1 MSFDPDVVR
10 LFAQLQQSGQP
21 AMDTLPIE
29 GARAMMRALGAQ
41 LGFPRVEMAQ
51 VRDLHADTA
60 TGPVRLRLYRPSE
73 LAPGPAP
80 TCLFVHGG
88 GGVVGDLDSH
98 DDVCRQLA
106 ARAGCQLLAV
116 DYRLAP
122 EHPAPAGVEDV
133 IATLQ
138 WLVAQPHVVGADVQR
153 LAIAGDSIGGAMA
166 AVAALA
172 ARDAGIAL
180 RCQVL
185 VYPLTDARE
194 DTGVY
199 PSRSHNAGLPPLTAE
214 AVRFFN
220 RHLLPDPA
228 IAQDWRVSPMLV
240 PDVAGVAPALV
251 VVGDRDMLCDEGR
264 AYAERLRAAGV
275 EVTLHS
281 FPGMIH
287 GFINMGGV
295 LRAADETLA
304 LAALVLRQRL
314 LPAIGRWA
322 SD

>member
-10 LFAQLQQSGQP
+10 LFARLQQSGQP
-21 AMDTLPIE
+21 AMETLPIE

-41 LGFPRVEMAQ
+41 FGFPRVEMAQ

-60 TGPVRLRLYRPSE
+60 AGPVPLRLYRPSG
-73 LAPGPAP
+73 LAAVPAP

-133 IATLQ
+133 IAALQ
-138 WLVAQPHVVGADVQR
+138 WLVAQPDAVGADVQR
-153 LAIAGDSIGGAMA
+153 LAVAGDSIGGAMA
-166 AVAALA
+166 AVAALS

-185 VYPLTDARE
+185 VYPLTDARQ
-194 DTGVY
+194 DSALY
-199 PSRSHNAGLPPLTAE
+199 PSRSCDAGLPPLTVN

-240 PDVAGVAPALV
+240 PDVARIAPA
-251 VVGDRDMLCDEGR
+251 
-264 AYAERLRAAGV
+264 
-275 EVTLHS
+275 
-281 FPGMIH
+281 
-287 GFINMGGV
+287 
-295 LRAADETLA
+295 
-304 LAALVLRQRL
+304 
-314 LPAIGRWA
+314 
-322 SD
+322 

>member
-10 LFAQLQQSGQP
+10 LFAQLQHAAQP
-21 AMDTLPIE
+21 PMETLPIE
-29 GARAMMRALGAQ
+29 GARAMMRALGTQ
-41 LGFPRVEMAQ
+41 LGFPRVEMAE
-51 VRDLHADTA
+51 VRDLQAGTA
-60 TGPVRLRLYRPSE
+60 AGPVRLRLYRPSG
-73 LAPGPAP
+73 LAAGPAP

-133 IATLQ
+133 IAALY
-138 WLVAQPHVVGADVQR
+138 WLVAQPDAVGADVQR
-153 LAIAGDSIGGAMA
+153 LAVAGDSIGGAMA

-194 DTGVY
+194 DNGQY
-199 PSRSHNAGLPPLTAE
+199 PSRSHNAGLPPLTTE

-240 PDVAGVAPALV
+240 PEVAGVAPALV
-251 VVGDRDMLCDEGR
+251 IVGERDMLYDEGR
-264 AYAERLRAAGV
+264 SYAERLRAAGV

-295 LRAADETLA
+295 LRAAGETLEM
-304 LAALVLRQRL
+304 AALLLRQRL
-314 LPAIGRWA
+314 LSAVERRA
-322 SD
+322 A

>member
-41 LGFPRVEMAQ
+41 LGFPRMEMAQ
-51 VRDLHADTA
+51 VRDLRADTA
-60 TGPVRLRLYRPSE
+60 AGPVPLRVYRPSD

-80 TCLFVHGG
+80 TCLFVHG

-138 WLVAQPHVVGADVQR
+138 WLVAQPDAVGADVQR

-199 PSRSHNAGLPPLTAE
+199 PSRSHNAGLPPLTAD

-240 PDVAGVAPALV
+240 PDVAGVAPALI

-264 AYAERLRAAGV
+264 AYAERLRGAGV

>member
-60 TGPVRLRLYRPSE
+60 AGPVPLRLYRPSD

-106 ARAGCQLLAV
+106 ACAGCQLLAV

-138 WLVAQPHVVGADVQR
+138 WLVAQPHVVGA
-153 LAIAGDSIGGAMA
+153 
-166 AVAALA
+166 
-172 ARDAGIAL
+172 
-180 RCQVL
+180 
-185 VYPLTDARE
+185 
-194 DTGVY
+194 
-199 PSRSHNAGLPPLTAE
+199 
-214 AVRFFN
+214 
-220 RHLLPDPA
+220 DPA

-264 AYAERLRAAGV
+264 AYAERLRGAGV

>member
-10 LFAQLQQSGQP
+10 LFAQLQHAAQP
-21 AMDTLPIE
+21 PMETLPIE

-41 LGFPRVEMAQ
+41 LGFPRVEMAE
-51 VRDLHADTA
+51 VRDLQAGTA
-60 TGPVRLRLYRPSE
+60 AGTVRLRLYRPSG
-73 LAPGPAP
+73 LAAGPAP

-106 ARAGCQLLAV
+106 ARAGCQLLAI

-133 IATLQ
+133 IATLH
-138 WLVAQPHVVGADVQR
+138 WLVARPDAVNADVQR
-153 LAIAGDSIGGAMA
+153 LAVAGDSIGGAM
-166 AVAALA
+166 A

-185 VYPLTDARE
+185 VYPRTDARE
-194 DTGVY
+194 DNGQY
-199 PSRSHNAGLPPLTAE
+199 PSRLHNAGVPPLTIE
-214 AVRFFN
+214 AVRFFKS
-220 RHLLPDPA
+220 HLLPDPA
-228 IAQDWRVSPMLV
+228 VAQDWRVSPMLA
-240 PDVAGVAPALV
+240 PEVAGVASALII
-251 VVGDRDMLCDEGR
+251 VGDRDMLYDEGR
-264 AYAERLRAAGV
+264 SYAERLRAAGV

-295 LRAADETLA
+295 LRAAGETLEM
-304 LAALVLRQRL
+304 AALVLRQRL
-314 LPAIGRWA
+314 LPAIERRA
-322 SD
+322 A